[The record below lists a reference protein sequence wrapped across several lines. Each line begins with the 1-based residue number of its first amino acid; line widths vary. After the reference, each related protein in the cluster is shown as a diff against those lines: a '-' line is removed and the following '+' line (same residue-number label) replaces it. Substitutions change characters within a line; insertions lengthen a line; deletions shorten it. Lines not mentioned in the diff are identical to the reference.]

1 MNQYTFSGTA
11 KTVTIGAMIVG
22 VVSMLLTW
30 FMGEDAFQSRFWSNF
45 LHNGT
50 FFLGIAMMAFFFI
63 TVCITAYAGW
73 ASVFKRVWEAMSAY
87 MIVGFV
93 FMVFIGLATYLGWNH
108 LYHWADPSAY
118 DVNSENFD
126 PILNG
131 KKGFLNPNVYLF
143 GTIVIVLTW
152 VIFGRKMR
160 ALSLAEDEDQG
171 HDFAK
176 HRKMRIWAAAFL
188 PIMGF
193 SSAAMIW
200 QWLMSVD
207 AHWYSTLYAWHAAVS
222 WFVAM
227 ICLTILLLIYLKSK
241 GLYKQVTTEHLHDL
255 GKFLFAFS
263 IFWTYMWFSQFMLI
277 WYANIGEETT
287 YFLHRRENYPVLFY
301 GNLAVNFLIP
311 FFVLMRNDTK
321 RKLGSLAFVA
331 IVVFVGHWIDF
342 FLMIKPG
349 VKQTRDHAAAGHGDA
364 AVHGADAAHG
374 AHEAVGHGA
383 HEVAASTFEIGY
395 TIPGLLELGT
405 MIGFLGLFFFVT
417 LTALSKAPL
426 IAKNDPY
433 LDESLHHH
441 T

>member
-30 FMGEDAFQSRFWSNF
+30 FVGADDLQSRFWSNF

-50 FFLGIAMMAFFFI
+50 FFLGISMMAFFFI

-73 ASVFKRVWEAMSAY
+73 AAVFKRVWEAMSAY
-87 MIVGFV
+87 MLFGFI
-93 FMVFIGLATYLGWNH
+93 FMIIIALATYFHWNH
-108 LYHWADPSAY
+108 LYHWADAAA
-118 DVNSENFD
+118 VAED

-131 KKGFLNPNVYLF
+131 KKGFLNPNWYLF
-143 GTIVIVLTW
+143 GTLIIVGTW
-152 VIFGRKMR
+152 VLFGRKMR
-160 ALSLAEDEDQG
+160 ALSLAEDQDQG
-171 HDFAK
+171 HDYAK
-176 HRKMRIWAAAFL
+176 HRTMRKWSAAFL

-222 WFVAM
+222 WFVSM

-241 GLYKQVTTEHLHDL
+241 GLYKQVTTEHMHDL

-277 WYANIGEETT
+277 WYANIGEETG
-287 YFLHRRENYPVLFY
+287 YFLHRREEYSFLFY
-301 GNLAVNFLIP
+301 ANLAVNFLIP

-331 IVVFVGHWIDF
+331 VIVFIGHWVDF

-349 VKQTRDHAAAGHGDA
+349 VKITRDGHGHGDA
-364 AVHGADAAHG
+364 AAHGGEAVAHG
-374 AHEAVGHGA
+374 AHEAAGHGV
-383 HEVAASTFEIGY
+383 HEAVASSFEIGY

>member
-30 FMGEDAFQSRFWSNF
+30 FVGADDLQSRFWSNF
-45 LHNGT
+45 LHNST
-50 FFLGIAMMAFFFI
+50 FFLGISMMAFFFI
-63 TVCITAYAGW
+63 AVCITAYAGW
-73 ASVFKRVWEAMSAY
+73 ASVFKRVWEAMSAN
-87 MIVGFV
+87 MLVGFI
-93 FMVFIGLATYLGWNH
+93 FMLVIALATYFHWNH
-108 LYHWADPSAY
+108 LYHWADAAA
-118 DVNSENFD
+118 VAED

-131 KKGFLNPNVYLF
+131 KKSFLNPNWYLF
-143 GTIVIVLTW
+143 GTLIIVGTW

-160 ALSLAEDEDQG
+160 SLSLAEDDDQG
-171 HDFAK
+171 DNFAK
-176 HRKMRIWAAAFL
+176 HRTMRKWSAAFL

-241 GLYKQVTTEHLHDL
+241 GLYKEVTTEHMHDL

-287 YFLHRRENYPVLFY
+287 YFLLRREEYPVLFY

-321 RKLGSLAFVA
+321 RKLGSLAFVS
-331 IVVFVGHWIDF
+331 IVVFIGHWVDF

-349 VKQTRDHAAAGHGDA
+349 VKITRDEHGHGDVAGHGEA
-364 AVHGADAAHG
+364 AAHG
-374 AHEAVGHGA
+374 VHEAAGHGA
-383 HEVAASTFEIGY
+383 HEIAASSFEMGY

>member
-30 FMGEDAFQSRFWSNF
+30 FVGADDLQSRFWSNF

-50 FFLGIAMMAFFFI
+50 FFLGISMMAFFFI

-73 ASVFKRVWEAMSAY
+73 AAVFKRVWEAMSAY
-87 MIVGFV
+87 MLFGFI
-93 FMVFIGLATYLGWNH
+93 FMIIIALATYFHWNH
-108 LYHWADPSAY
+108 LYHWADAAA
-118 DVNSENFD
+118 VAED

-131 KKGFLNPNVYLF
+131 KKGFLNPNWYLF
-143 GTIVIVLTW
+143 GTLIIVGTW
-152 VIFGRKMR
+152 VLFGRKMR
-160 ALSLAEDEDQG
+160 ALSLAEDQDQG
-171 HDFAK
+171 HDYAK
-176 HRKMRIWAAAFL
+176 HRTMRKWSAAFL

-222 WFVAM
+222 WFVSM

-241 GLYKQVTTEHLHDL
+241 GLYKQVTTEHMHDL

-277 WYANIGEETT
+277 WYANIGEETG
-287 YFLHRRENYPVLFY
+287 YFLHRREEYSFLFY
-301 GNLAVNFLIP
+301 ANLAVNFLIP

-331 IVVFVGHWIDF
+331 VIVFIGHWVDF

-349 VKQTRDHAAAGHGDA
+349 VKITRDGHGHADAAAHGGE
-364 AVHGADAAHG
+364 AVAHG
-374 AHEAVGHGA
+374 AHEAAGHGV
-383 HEVAASTFEIGY
+383 HEAVASSFEIGY

>member
-30 FMGEDAFQSRFWSNF
+30 FVGADDLQSRFWSNF

-50 FFLGIAMMAFFFI
+50 FFLGISMMAFFFI
-63 TVCITAYAGW
+63 AVCVTAYAGW

-87 MIVGFV
+87 MLFGFI
-93 FMVFIGLATYLGWNH
+93 FMIIIALATYFHWNH
-108 LYHWADPSAY
+108 LYHWADAAA
-118 DVNSENFD
+118 VAED

-131 KKGFLNPNVYLF
+131 KKSFLNPNWYLF
-143 GTIVIVLTW
+143 GTLIIVGTW
-152 VIFGRKMR
+152 VAFGRKMR
-160 ALSLAEDEDQG
+160 SLSLAEDNDQG
-171 HDFAK
+171 VDFAK
-176 HRKMRIWAAAFL
+176 HRSMRKWSAAFL

-222 WFVAM
+222 WFVSM

-241 GLYKQVTTEHLHDL
+241 GLYKQVTTEHMHDL

-277 WYANIGEETT
+277 WYANIGEETG
-287 YFLHRRENYPVLFY
+287 YFLHRREEYPVLFY
-301 GNLAVNFLIP
+301 ANIAVNFLIP

-321 RKLGSLAFVA
+321 RKLGSLAFVS
-331 IVVFVGHWIDF
+331 IIVFVGHWIDF

-349 VKQTRDHAAAGHGDA
+349 VKITRDGHGHGDA
-364 AVHGADAAHG
+364 AAHGADAAHG

-405 MIGFLGLFFFVT
+405 MIGFLGLFIFVT

>member
-30 FMGEDAFQSRFWSNF
+30 FVGADDLQSRFWSNF
-45 LHNGT
+45 LHNST
-50 FFLGIAMMAFFFI
+50 FFLGISMMAFFFI
-63 TVCITAYAGW
+63 AVCITAYAGW
-73 ASVFKRVWEAMSAY
+73 ASVFKRVWEAMSAN
-87 MIVGFV
+87 MLVGFI
-93 FMVFIGLATYLGWNH
+93 FMLVIALATYFHWNH
-108 LYHWADPSAY
+108 LYHWADAAA
-118 DVNSENFD
+118 VAED

-131 KKGFLNPNVYLF
+131 KKSFLNPNWYLF
-143 GTIVIVLTW
+143 GTLIIVGTW

-160 ALSLAEDEDQG
+160 SLSLAEDDDQG
-171 HDFAK
+171 DNFAK
-176 HRKMRIWAAAFL
+176 HRTMRKWSAAFL

-241 GLYKQVTTEHLHDL
+241 GLYKEVTTEHMHDL

-287 YFLHRRENYPVLFY
+287 YFLLRREEYPVLFY

-321 RKLGSLAFVA
+321 RKLGSLAFVS
-331 IVVFVGHWIDF
+331 IVVFIGHWVDF

-349 VKQTRDHAAAGHGDA
+349 VKITRDEHGHGD
-364 AVHGADAAHG
+364 VAAHG
-374 AHEAVGHGA
+374 EAAAHEAAGHGA
-383 HEVAASTFEIGY
+383 HEIAASSFEMGY

>member
-30 FMGEDAFQSRFWSNF
+30 FVGADDLQSRFWSNF

-50 FFLGIAMMAFFFI
+50 FFLGISMMAFFFI

-73 ASVFKRVWEAMSAY
+73 AAVFKRVWEAMSAY
-87 MIVGFV
+87 MLFGFI
-93 FMVFIGLATYLGWNH
+93 FMIIIALATYFHWNH
-108 LYHWADPSAY
+108 LYHWADAAA
-118 DVNSENFD
+118 VAED

-131 KKGFLNPNVYLF
+131 KKGFLNPNWYLF
-143 GTIVIVLTW
+143 GTLIIVGTW
-152 VIFGRKMR
+152 VLFGRKMR
-160 ALSLAEDEDQG
+160 ALSLAEDQDQG
-171 HDFAK
+171 HDYAK
-176 HRKMRIWAAAFL
+176 HRTMRKWSAAFL

-222 WFVAM
+222 WFVSM

-241 GLYKQVTTEHLHDL
+241 GLYKQVTTEHMHDL

-277 WYANIGEETT
+277 WYANIGEETG
-287 YFLHRRENYPVLFY
+287 YFLHRREEYSFLFY
-301 GNLAVNFLIP
+301 ANLAVNFLIP

-331 IVVFVGHWIDF
+331 VIVFIGHWVDF

-349 VKQTRDHAAAGHGDA
+349 VKITRDGHGHGDA
-364 AVHGADAAHG
+364 AAHG
-374 AHEAVGHGA
+374 GEAVAHEAAGHGV
-383 HEVAASTFEIGY
+383 HEAVASSFEIGY

>member
-30 FMGEDAFQSRFWSNF
+30 FVGADELQSRFWSNF
-45 LHNGT
+45 LHNST
-50 FFLGIAMMAFFFI
+50 FFLGISMMAFFFI
-63 TVCITAYAGW
+63 AVCITAYAGW
-73 ASVFKRVWEAMSAY
+73 ASVFKRVWEAMSAN
-87 MIVGFV
+87 MLVGFI
-93 FMVFIGLATYLGWNH
+93 FMLVIALATYFHYNH
-108 LYHWADPSAY
+108 LYHWADAAA
-118 DVNSENFD
+118 VAED

-131 KKGFLNPNVYLF
+131 KKSFLNPNWYLF
-143 GTIVIVLTW
+143 GTLIIVGIW

-160 ALSLAEDEDQG
+160 SLSLAEDDDQG
-171 HDFAK
+171 DDFAK
-176 HRKMRIWAAAFL
+176 HRTMRKWSAAFL

-241 GLYKQVTTEHLHDL
+241 GLYKEVTTEHMHDL

-287 YFLHRRENYPVLFY
+287 YFLLRREEYPVLFY

-321 RKLGSLAFVA
+321 RKLGSLAFVS
-331 IVVFVGHWIDF
+331 IVVFIGHWVDF

-349 VKQTRDHAAAGHGDA
+349 VKITRDEHGHGDVA
-364 AVHGADAAHG
+364 APGEAAAHG
-374 AHEAVGHGA
+374 AHEAAGHGA
-383 HEVAASTFEIGY
+383 HEIAASSFEMGY